1 MKVKVKMLPFITIAQ
16 SYKGNSV
23 IIEVGEKGTKNI
35 ITHTD
40 VMLVWGDNRQKEV
53 IKAILN

>member
-23 IIEVGEKGTKNI
+23 IVEVGEKGTKNI
-35 ITHTD
+35 VTHTD
-40 VMLVWGDNRQKEV
+40 VMLVWGDNRQKEIV
-53 IKAILN
+53 KAILN

>member
-1 MKVKVKMLPFITIAQ
+1 MKVKIKMLPFITIAK

-23 IIEVGEKGTKNI
+23 IVEVREKGTKNI

-53 IKAILN
+53 VKAILN

>member
-1 MKVKVKMLPFITIAQ
+1 MKTKIKMLPFITIAQ
-16 SYKGNSV
+16 SYKGDSLL
-23 IIEVGEKGTKNI
+23 IEVGEKGTKDI

-40 VMLVWGDNRQKEV
+40 VMLVWGSRYQKEV

>member
-1 MKVKVKMLPFITIAQ
+1 MKTKIKMLPFITIAQ

-23 IIEVGEKGTKNI
+23 IVEVGEKGTKNI
-35 ITHTD
+35 VTHTD